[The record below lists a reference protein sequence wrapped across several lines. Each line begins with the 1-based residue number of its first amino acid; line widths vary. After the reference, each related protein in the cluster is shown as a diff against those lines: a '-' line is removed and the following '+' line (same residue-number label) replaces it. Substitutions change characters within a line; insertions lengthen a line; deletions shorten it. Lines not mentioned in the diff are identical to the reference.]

1 MITRA
6 QPWLGTFVE
15 ISAASDAA
23 IAAGFAAVAHV
34 HMALNFHDAASEL
47 AHANRTAHRQ
57 TVTLSRLTAAV
68 IARAQFW
75 AAMSDGSFDA
85 SAGHWRAVVLRG
97 RDLHFAAPLALD
109 LSGIAKGFAVDRAVT
124 AMRGAGAVAGL
135 VNAGGD
141 MRAFGA
147 AFPVTLVR
155 PDRTPLARVML
166 DSAAL
171 ASSALRPDGSAAHLR
186 GRAASVVAVS
196 VEARRACDAD
206 ALAKIV
212 ANGGAPVEACLDAVG
227 AMALVQHADGRLT
240 PIGAR
245 GRAAA

>member
-15 ISAASDAA
+15 ISAANDAA
-23 IAAGFAAVAHV
+23 ITAGFAAVARV
-34 HMALNFHDAASEL
+34 HAALNFHDAESEL
-47 AHANRTAHRQ
+47 AHANRTAHRRP
-57 TVTLSRLTAAV
+57 VTLSRLTAAA

-75 AAMSDGSFDA
+75 ATLSDGSFDA

-97 RDLHFAAPLALD
+97 RHLHFAVPLALD
-109 LSGIAKGFAVDRAVT
+109 LSGIAKGVAVDRAVA

-147 AFPVTLVR
+147 VFPVTLVR

-166 DSAAL
+166 DNAAL
-171 ASSALRPDGSAAHLR
+171 ASSALRRDGSGVHLR
-186 GRAASVVAVS
+186 GRAPTVVAVS

-212 ANGGAPVEACLDAVG
+212 AAGGPHVEACLDAVG
-227 AMALVQHADGRLT
+227 AVALVQHADGRLT